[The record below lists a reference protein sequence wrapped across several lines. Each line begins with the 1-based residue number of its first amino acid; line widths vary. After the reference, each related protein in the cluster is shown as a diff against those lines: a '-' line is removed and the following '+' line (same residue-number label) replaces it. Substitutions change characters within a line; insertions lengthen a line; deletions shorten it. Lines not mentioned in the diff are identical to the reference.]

1 MSKPKKN
8 FTVWF
13 RVGKDFKE
21 TIEAEDVH
29 DAQRKWTAR
38 YTETSISY
46 WKQMADDLDVVI
58 YDIADGEY
66 TRLQYCVCSY
76 AEWPDES

>member
-1 MSKPKKN
+1 MSKPKKI

-29 DAQRKWTAR
+29 DADRKWTAR

-46 WKQMADDLDVVI
+46 WKQMADDFEAVI
-58 YDIADGEY
+58 YDIAE
-66 TRLQYCVCSY
+66 V
-76 AEWPDES
+76 PDES